1 MGHVYAV
8 VPHPPDFLF
17 RRPYAVSHN
26 GLHAIAEHAEMVIC
40 VAVKLRPRAQFLHP
54 VNLSL
59 VFRQMGLD
67 RKFILHLKLL
77 ELFHQCVGAGGNEPW
92 RKDGNR
98 VPVPS
103 LYVLQ
108 PLPGFPQGF
117 LCLLHQDIRAV
128 PVHVDLAY
136 HGLKSGVLHQIH
148 EKLRGLP
155 VHGCKYTSP
164 CGCTVF
170 HVFRKYGICL
180 PGVLHIAVLGLF
192 RKCPRV
198 QPFQQFKVHT

>member
-8 VPHPPDFLF
+8 VPHSLYFLF
-17 RRPYAVSHN
+17 RRPHTVGHD
-26 GLHAIAEHAEMVIC
+26 GFHAAAEHAEMVVCI
-40 VAVKLRPRAQFLHP
+40 AVKLRPRAKFLHP

-67 RKFILHLKLL
+67 RKIILHLNLL
-77 ELFHQCVGAGGNEPW
+77 ELFHQGVGAGGNEPW
-92 RKDGNR
+92 RENGSR

-108 PLPGFPQGF
+108 PLSGLPQGF
-117 LCLLHQDIRAV
+117 RCLLHQDIRAV

-136 HGLKSGVLHQIH
+136 HGLKSGLLHQIH
-148 EKLRGLP
+148 EKLRSLP

-170 HVFRKYGICL
+170 HVFRKYGIRL
-180 PGVLHIAVLGLF
+180 PGILHIAVLGLLWK
-192 RKCPRV
+192 RPRV
-198 QPFQQFKVHT
+198 QPFQ